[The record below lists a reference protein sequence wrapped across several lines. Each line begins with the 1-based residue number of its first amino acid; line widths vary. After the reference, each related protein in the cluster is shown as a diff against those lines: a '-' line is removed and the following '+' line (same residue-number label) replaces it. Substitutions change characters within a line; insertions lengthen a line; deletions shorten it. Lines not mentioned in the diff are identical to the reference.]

1 MPRNIDPIHFDDCGF
16 PGFIALAWTS
26 APLSLTDQLATIATE
41 IQGRELLLELIT
53 DWNFVTEKGEPI
65 PHTPEGFD
73 LMPQVL
79 VTQMMTRYKMLTLG
93 VDPAKTGEVA
103 KKLSDPFVSSSTDG
117 SNTDKQPT
125 PNPSPSSI

>member
-1 MPRNIDPIHFDDCGF
+1 MPRNLDPIYFDDCGF

-26 APLSLTDQLATIATE
+26 APLSLTDGLVKIETE
-41 IQGRELLLELIT
+41 AQGRELLLELIP
-53 DWNFVTEKGEPI
+53 DWNFVTAKGEPI

-103 KKLSDPFVSSSTDG
+103 KKLSDPFVLQSIDG
-117 SNTDKQPT
+117 SNTDKPTT
-125 PNPSPSSI
+125 PNPSPSST